1 MQSRFQC
8 ALIALI
14 FFIAPSIM
22 ANEFI
27 VPKKAKTK
35 KETAAQVKE
44 DVAELLESAL
54 RQLNSNIQ
62 QAAIVQNRIF
72 DLMKELL
79 SDNQLTTDQLRKMRE
94 KLEKYLQRFEE
105 QQADLHSFLLDFK

>member
-1 MQSRFQC
+1 MHSTSKQ
-8 ALIALI
+8 I
-14 FFIAPSIM
+14 FFGIVFFMASSIV

-27 VPKKAKTK
+27 VPKKSKTK

-54 RQLNSNIQ
+54 RQLNSNIG
-62 QAAIVQNRIF
+62 QAAIVQNKIF
-72 DLMKELL
+72 DQIKELL
-79 SDNQLTTDQLRKMRE
+79 SENDLSTDQLRQLRA

>member
-1 MQSRFQC
+1 MHSRFQQ
-8 ALIALI
+8 I
-14 FFIAPSIM
+14 FFGIFFFMASSIV

-27 VPKKAKTK
+27 VPKKSKAK

-54 RQLNSNIQ
+54 RQLNSNIG
-62 QAAIVQNRIF
+62 QAAIVQNKIF
-72 DLMKELL
+72 DQIKELL
-79 SDNQLTTDQLRKMRE
+79 SDNELSTDQLRQLRT